1 MDRVAVNPDLLRDP
15 RLRNAKQVKVPD
27 LLVAGLRLCTHART
41 LYSMLCTF
49 ARPPSVFL
57 SNNVAVSNWGLH
69 EDLKRWRK
77 SLRWTQS
84 EVSAK
89 LNLTRGGYAN
99 YEAGTAPIPND
110 RLNEL
115 RRMGFQVS
123 EVGPPSIPAAELRVP
138 IPYIGAIAAS
148 DPVDWTD
155 PYQSEVFEYVPTEMA
170 DRGRFSG
177 RIVGDSMFDLL
188 WPDDLCV
195 FQRTDVPKIGI
206 VCLFVSEDGLA
217 TVKTCH
223 HDGERFLL
231 RAVNRAYPDVP
242 ATGRFVGYLVGIV
255 REQGS
260 RRVTV
265 YDSSGIRP

>member
-1 MDRVAVNPDLLRDP
+1 MYD
-15 RLRNAKQVKVPD
+15 RNAITRQKIFQNTFGMPVHGKGD
-27 LLVAGLRLCTHART
+27 TLR
-41 LYSMLCTF
+41 
-49 ARPPSVFL
+49 V
-57 SNNVAVSNWGLH
+57 
-69 EDLKRWRK
+69 WRK
-77 SLRWTQS
+77 QAKRMTQGELAELIGIS
-84 EVSAK
+84 RSMIANIEGGQVMPDYIYQK
-89 LNLTRGGYAN
+89 LT
-99 YEAGTAPIPND
+99 T
-110 RLNEL
+110 
-115 RRMGFQVS
+115 MGFER
-123 EVGPPSIPAAELRVP
+123 EVGPPTVPAPEMRVP

-206 VCLFVSEDGLA
+206 VCLFVSDDGLA

-242 ATGRFVGYLVGIV
+242 AVGRFVGFLVGIV